1 VPPAE
6 AMEKAN
12 IVLCQDNDACMF
24 TTLFLAIY
32 NIRTGHMHWT
42 NAGHDEPI
50 IISEDGSYRIV
61 KTFKDIALGI
71 NEFHKYHE
79 GEAQLQIGE
88 KMVLYTDGVIEAT
101 SPEQELYGEER
112 FLKILGEN
120 ADKSLVEILDVVT
133 EDLEGF
139 QKDNQFDDITIL
151 LLKREK

>member
-1 VPPAE
+1 
-6 AMEKAN
+6 
-12 IVLCQDNDACMF
+12 
-24 TTLFLAIY
+24 
-32 NIRTGHMHWT
+32 
-42 NAGHDEPI
+42 
-50 IISEDGSYRIV
+50 
-61 KTFKDIALGI
+61 
-71 NEFHKYHE
+71 
-79 GEAQLQIGE
+79 
-88 KMVLYTDGVIEAT
+88 MVLYTDGVIEAT